1 MGSGYIKPRHQYLGT
16 DSASEELLAESS
28 FRSETL
34 SKRTQPGKNRNEQT
48 NKQTKKQK
56 RERERERERERG
68 ARLSIN
74 EALEHIYFI
83 EILHRSLSCITK
95 DCIFSFFRIRAK
107 VKMFLLTALTALV
120 LVGCAL
126 GQTTQRDTPSNRL
139 SDQEEK
145 LQPQFNTTY
154 YVAVADSPPIPQL
167 FISDEE
173 ALRKSPDT
181 LSCLLSCVCECVC
194 VCACVR
200 ASVRACVRACV

>member
-1 MGSGYIKPRHQYLGT
+1 M
-16 DSASEELLAESS
+16 
-28 FRSETL
+28 
-34 SKRTQPGKNRNEQT
+34 
-48 NKQTKKQK
+48 
-56 RERERERERERG
+56 
-68 ARLSIN
+68 
-74 EALEHIYFI
+74 
-83 EILHRSLSCITK
+83 
-95 DCIFSFFRIRAK
+95 FFCFAN

-181 LSCLLSCVCECVC
+181 LSCLLSCVCVSVCVC